1 MKPSVNSNSTRRCL
15 TTLAAALAVGLL
27 AGCSAF
33 TSPKEQPVIEDKV
46 GGSIRTLAVTAER
59 RAIIFGDKNGQRTT
73 DQICAEPSPDIAE
86 SLVSSLRAVA
96 EATVNKGVAET
107 TANFEINKTLATAI
121 ATLFTRSQGVQ
132 FFRDNMYAL
141 CQAHMN
147 GAIDKEKFGVEFTR
161 ISNLSATLIRKEIPS
176 ADTKRAEAAA
186 TRAEQ
191 ARDDTTQSAAAARI
205 SRAEA
210 IKSADAAA
218 ASAASAASAK
228 K

>member
-1 MKPSVNSNSTRRCL
+1 MMTSRANSNPSRVCRL
-15 TTLAAALAVGLL
+15 PLFAAAAPALL

-33 TSPKEQPVIEDKV
+33 TAPKEQPVIEDKV

-59 RAIIFGDKNGQRTT
+59 RAIIFGARSDLRKV

-86 SLVSSLRAVA
+86 SLVSSLKVIA
-96 EATVNKGVAET
+96 EATIKKGDVET
-107 TANFEINKTLATAI
+107 RANLEINKTLATAI
-121 ATLFTRSQGVQ
+121 ATLFTRSQGIQ

-147 GAIDKEKFGVEFTR
+147 GAIDTKQFAEEFKR
-161 ISNLSATLIRKEIPS
+161 ISNLSATLIKKEIPG

-191 ARDDTTQSAAAARI
+191 ARDAATQSAAAAKI
-205 SRAEA
+205 SQTEA
-210 IKSADAAA
+210 VKSADAAA
-218 ASAASAASAK
+218 ASAAGAK

>member
-1 MKPSVNSNSTRRCL
+1 M
-15 TTLAAALAVGLL
+15 
-27 AGCSAF
+27 
-33 TSPKEQPVIEDKV
+33 IEDKL
-46 GGSIRTLAVTAER
+46 GRSIRTLAVTAER
-59 RAIIFGDKNGQRTT
+59 RAIIFGDKSDPKNV

-107 TANFEINKTLATAI
+107 TANLEVNKTLATAI
-121 ATLFTRSQGVQ
+121 ATLFSRSQGVQ

-161 ISNLSATLIRKEIPS
+161 ISNLSAKLIAKEIPS

-186 TRAEQ
+186 VRAEQ
-191 ARDDTTQSAAAARI
+191 SRDEATQSAAAAKTA
-205 SRAEA
+205 RAEA
-210 IKSADAAA
+210 VKSAEAAA
-218 ASAASAASAK
+218 ASAAGAK